1 MNRSFAV
8 LLALAIAGPAAAQSS
23 AGSSSR
29 ANQSVRSQNGA
40 AAIVYNGGGGGGGT
54 TTIRNTPDAF
64 APSIMGGA
72 ECSGGVSAGVSLPGV
87 GFTGGISTTE
97 KACELRQGAALLF
110 NMGFEREA
118 VAMLCAG
125 DRAFFAA
132 FAATGRC
139 RGRK

>member
-1 MNRSFAV
+1 MKLAV
-8 LLALAIAGPAAAQSS
+8 LLLALAIAGPAVAQSS
-23 AGSSSR
+23 AGSNSR

-40 AAIVYNGGGGGGGT
+40 AAIVYNGGGGGGT

-97 KACELRQGAALLF
+97 KACELRQGAALLY
-110 NMGFEREA
+110 NMGYEREA

-125 DRAFFAA
+125 DPAFFAA
-132 FAATGRC
+132 FSATGRC

>member
-1 MNRSFAV
+1 MKTFAAV
-8 LLALAIAGPAAAQSS
+8 LFALALAGPAAAQSTS
-23 AGSSSR
+23 GSSTRS
-29 ANQSVRSQNGA
+29 NQSVRSQNGA
-40 AAIVYNGGGGGGGT
+40 AAIVYNGGGGGGT